1 MPKTATPRKP
11 ETVSRKLAET
21 RNTSKNRSLSSLLG
35 IGDNEKRLATDVG
48 SGLNDVIGRGTIA
61 GLLGLPGD
69 LGGAAENGLR
79 SLLGLPQ
86 VVPYGGSEHIGQK
99 LEQAGLV
106 SDVRRPKTELL
117 ASLIS
122 PAQAATAGYK
132 APQMARAG
140 VKALDNLSAP
150 RTMGRQQGAI
160 ENLWHGTPHSY
171 PAERLVRM
179 PDGSEQ
185 YLVGGVDSLPPVPQG
200 ATPVRDFPLGRQ
212 RLDKIGTGEGAQAYG
227 HGIYEA
233 ESEGVANSYKN
244 TLGGPDKP
252 VTSAPRQAATCCVP
266 RQCYRRAETSTVLI
280 HSAFPARWQF
290 ETARHRPTCC
300 SSATAQMAAPC
311 QSPSRWCFG
320 GATT

>member
-11 ETVSRKLAET
+11 ETVSSKLAET
-21 RNTSKNRSLSSLLG
+21 RAKSKNRSLSSLLG

-99 LEQAGLV
+99 MEQAGLV

-140 VKALDNLSAP
+140 VQMMDNLTSAP
-150 RTMGRQQGAI
+150 TMARMGQRGAVETNLKGLQG
-160 ENLWHGTPHSY
+160 
-171 PAERLVRM
+171 
-179 PDGSEQ
+179 
-185 YLVGGVDSLPPVPQG
+185 LVGGGD
-200 ATPVRDFPLGRQ
+200 
-212 RLDKIGTGEGAQAYG
+212 
-227 HGIYEA
+227 
-233 ESEGVANSYKN
+233 N
-244 TLGGPDKP
+244 
-252 VTSAPRQAATCCVP
+252 APMKLKG
-266 RQCYRRAETSTVLI
+266 Y
-280 HSAFPARWQF
+280 H
-290 ETARHRPTCC
+290 
-300 SSATAQMAAPC
+300 
-311 QSPSRWCFG
+311 G
-320 GATT
+320 GARIENGDYRIPAFFGESADDVDWYVNEGGGHLNTADLSFNKPLDITTKEGRAHLYDVARRLGIDIGKEGEFYAPEIAKHSPYEGTNDLDLVYIPQVREALLKDGYDGIKASDTLTNYEIPAWVALTPDVIQKP